1 MKKIR
6 LFINGTIAEL
16 HKCSW
21 PTKDEL
27 FQSTILVTVVLVI
40 AGVFVSALDF
50 VIRNSI
56 DFITIG

>member
-6 LFINGTIAEL
+6 AFINGTIAEL

-40 AGVFVSALDF
+40 AGVFVSVLDF
-50 VIRNSI
+50 IIRNSI

>member
-6 LFINGTIAEL
+6 SFINGTIAEL

-40 AGVFVSALDF
+40 AGIFVSALDF
-50 VIRNSI
+50 VIRNTI